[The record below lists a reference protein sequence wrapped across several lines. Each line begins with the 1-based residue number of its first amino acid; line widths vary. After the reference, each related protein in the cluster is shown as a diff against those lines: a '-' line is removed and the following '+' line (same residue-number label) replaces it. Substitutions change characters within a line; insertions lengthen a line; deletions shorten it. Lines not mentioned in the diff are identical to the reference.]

1 MFYSVQQVVCNFL
14 SLTNGSSW
22 FKVIKVTA
30 SSTRA
35 SKHMVNKNMADNK
48 GRKSGEIFRTKEQ
61 MEDLLH
67 HYENEVKLWDISNSN
82 YSKKDARQRA
92 LERIK
97 EALDNNF
104 TGKLLKHFIFY
115 LLIKTSYLLSSFFNY
130 LFSLG
135 VFWKHEIL

>member
-48 GRKSGEIFRTKEQ
+48 GRKSGEVFRTKEQ

-115 LLIKTSYLLSSFFNY
+115 LLIKT
-130 LFSLG
+130 
-135 VFWKHEIL
+135 

>member
-1 MFYSVQQVVCNFL
+1 MFYSVQQIVYNFL

-22 FKVIKVTA
+22 FKVIKVIS
-30 SSTRA
+30 SSTPA
-35 SKHMVNKNMADNK
+35 SKHTVNKNMADNK
-48 GRKSGEIFRTKEQ
+48 GRKSGEIFWTKEQ

-67 HYENEVKLWDISNSN
+67 HYENEVELWDISNSN

-104 TGKLLKHFIFY
+104 TGKILLRCIYVLVIIYFY
-115 LLIKTSYLLSSFFNY
+115 F
-130 LFSLG
+130 
-135 VFWKHEIL
+135 VF

>member
-22 FKVIKVTA
+22 FIVIKVIA
-30 SSTRA
+30 SSTRV

-48 GRKSGEIFRTKEQ
+48 GRKSGEIFWTKEQ

-67 HYENEVKLWDISNSN
+67 HYENEVELWDISNSN
-82 YSKKDARQRA
+82 YSKKDTRQRA

-104 TGKLLKHFIFY
+104 TGKILLRCMHVLVIIILYF
-115 LLIKTSYLLSSFFNY
+115 
-130 LFSLG
+130 
-135 VFWKHEIL
+135 VF